1 MKKIL
6 YWVVLVALIA
16 IFLYSAYC
24 VVTYYIGSQ
33 ENEAVYEELSQLVV
47 DRPTIPLPQ
56 PSQPAEEE
64 TVPEVTEPEQVLVTA
79 RNHKTGET
87 QKVLPEYVQL
97 YLKKPDLIGWISID
111 GTKINYPVVQ
121 SDTEQPNYYLNR
133 NFEGKYSVYGCIYA
147 AETAD
152 VLAPSDNIPMFGHRM
167 NDDSMFAQLRFYT
180 DRDFWQDHQYIRFD
194 SLQERHLYQI
204 ICVFAISTSEAK
216 NFPYHNFIDAADEEA
231 FDDFLYQCEKLRY
244 YDTGL
249 TAQYGDK
256 LITLSTC
263 EYSHNNGRLVVV
275 AKQIA

>member
-33 ENEAVYEELSQLVV
+33 ENEVVYEELAQLVV

-56 PSQPAEEE
+56 HTTEDFIPG
-64 TVPEVTEPEQVLVTA
+64 VTKPEQVLVTA
-79 RNHKTGET
+79 RNYKTGET
-87 QKVLPEYVQL
+87 QRVLPEYVQL
-97 YLKKPDLIGWISID
+97 YLKNPDLIGWISID

-121 SDTEQPNYYLNR
+121 SDAMYPNYYLNR
-133 NFEGKYSVYGCIYA
+133 NFDGKDSVYGCIYA
-147 AETAD
+147 AEAAD
-152 VLAPSDNIPMFGHRM
+152 VLAPSDNIPLFGHRM
-167 NDDSMFAQLRFYT
+167 SDDSMFAQLRFYT
-180 DRDFWQDHQYIRFD
+180 DKSFWQDHQYIRFD

-204 ICVFAISTSEAK
+204 ICVFAISAHQAEDFA
-216 NFPYHNFIDAADEEA
+216 YHNFVDAEDEDA
-231 FDDFLYQCEKLRY
+231 FNAFLSQCEALRY

-275 AKQIA
+275 AKQVA